1 MEGYNILIT
10 SISKKV
16 PLIKA
21 VRKASMKLGNYGKI
35 FGADLNPN
43 CIGKFF
49 VDLFWQ
55 MPSIHE
61 ISIDELISYCVN
73 NNIKAIIPTRDGE
86 LPFFANYKEELF
98 NHKIN
103 VFISN
108 KEMIAICLDKLRFY
122 SKLLE
127 LNSPVITTV
136 ENIDQLNCNY
146 FVVKERFGAGSKNIG
161 LKLTREEALKK
172 SKEMKKPIFQPYI
185 EGEEYSID
193 VYITQ
198 SKQTKGVVV
207 RKRVLVENGESQITS
222 TVRNHNAELTF
233 SKVAEDL
240 GLYGHVVFQAIVDQQ
255 GTIHIIECNSRF
267 GGASTLS
274 IAAGLDSFYWFLI
287 ESSGLNINN
296 YKFIRSINEKTQVRY
311 AEDMVI

>member
-1 MEGYNILIT
+1 MDGYNILIT

-21 VRKASMKLGNYGKI
+21 VRKASMKLGNTSKI

-49 VDLFWQ
+49 VDSFWQ

-61 ISIDELISYCVN
+61 IGINELISYCVN

-86 LPFFANYKEELF
+86 LPFFSDYKEELF

-103 VFISN
+103 VLISH
-108 KEMIAICLDKLRFY
+108 KEIIEVCLDKLLFY

-127 LNSPVITTV
+127 LNCPVITTV

-146 FVVKERFGAGSKNIG
+146 FVVKERFGAGSKYIG

-198 SKQTKGVVV
+198 SKQTKGVIV

-222 TVRNHNAELTF
+222 TVRNHNVELIF

-240 GLYGHVVFQAIVDQQ
+240 GLYGHAVFQAIVDRH

-274 IAAGLDSFYWFLI
+274 IAAGLDSFYWFLM
-287 ESSGLNINN
+287 ESSGFNIDN
-296 YKFIRSINEKTQVRY
+296 YEFKRSIHEKTQVRY